1 MSNEQSMFHCEKNLS
16 QDQHHNHTTPFLC
29 PWQATSSKAAWGS
42 PDDMCSVLLKCS
54 TPNLPPHASSKLP
67 CNRLLAPTAGVL
79 CSQCC
84 YFETAWLRWLG
95 ASSVG
100 WEKSS
105 DSLSASG
112 MMTFTVV
119 ILLRRKKEHPTYRMI
134 NFLPNLCV
142 GDLPAGAPE
151 RRNQKLRLTKPS
163 NPAFLWE
170 ANLELV

>member
-1 MSNEQSMFHCEKNLS
+1 MFNDQGTFHCEKTLCRTNTTATLS
-16 QDQHHNHTTPFLC
+16 PFLC
-29 PWQATSSKAAWGS
+29 LWQATSSTAEWGS
-42 PDDMCSVLLKCS
+42 PDE
-54 TPNLPPHASSKLP
+54 LP

-119 ILLRRKKEHPTYRMI
+119 ISLRRKKEHPTYRMI

-163 NPAFLWE
+163 NPAFSMKSKFRVGLGC
-170 ANLELV
+170 